1 MFKKDKKLISE
12 LELMVKKNNEK
23 IIELE
28 QKLQDKTNLEIVKDM
43 EDLLYAGCTSSQ
55 LIDIFTTCKS
65 LIETDKVNKS
75 ACFGVANINNQP
87 APERVESV
95 PLASD
100 RQIAYMRERGIPT
113 WDNMTKYEAIDEINK
128 WKEANN
134 IPVSENAKYYK
145 K

>member
-1 MFKKDKKLISE
+1 MAKENKKLDSE
-12 LELMVKKNNEK
+12 TKLKMKIVFNNGPLY
-23 IIELE
+23 IECEVENEE
-28 QKLQDKTNLEIVKDM
+28 QRKDAIKGIKYAYD
-43 EDLLYAGCTSSQ
+43 DL
-55 LIDIFTTCKS
+55 
-65 LIETDKVNKS
+65 S